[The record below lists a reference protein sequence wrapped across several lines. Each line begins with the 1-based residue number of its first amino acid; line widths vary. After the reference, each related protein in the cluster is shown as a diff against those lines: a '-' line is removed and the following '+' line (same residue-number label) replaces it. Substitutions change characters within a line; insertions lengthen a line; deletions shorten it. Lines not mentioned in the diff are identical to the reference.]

1 MRSMLEDETRKFHE
15 ELEELKI
22 HHLNSMTKFLANGAQ
37 HEAEKKNLDGM
48 EIAESTIPPDNAK
61 IDKQISKSVAEK
73 KSKIT

>member
-37 HEAEKKNLDGM
+37 HEAERRIWMVWKLLKVQYH
-48 EIAESTIPPDNAK
+48 P
-61 IDKQISKSVAEK
+61 
-73 KSKIT
+73 ITLK